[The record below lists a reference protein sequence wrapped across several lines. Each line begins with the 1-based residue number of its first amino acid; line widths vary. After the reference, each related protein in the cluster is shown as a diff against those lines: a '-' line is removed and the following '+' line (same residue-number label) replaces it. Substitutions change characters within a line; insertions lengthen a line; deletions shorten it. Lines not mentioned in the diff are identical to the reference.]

1 MNIRSRVERFLSL
14 LARNSAIRKRI
25 EDARSEFNITSD
37 LLSELRVSI
46 TTVEEKMKLV
56 GDTTA
61 QLQAAKS
68 DLKTEL
74 QKQRDEY

>member
-25 EDARSEFNITSD
+25 EDARSEFDITSN
-37 LLSELRVSI
+37 LLSELRMTI

-56 GDTTA
+56 GDTTT
-61 QLQAAKS
+61 QLQAAKT
-68 DLKTEL
+68 DLKAEL